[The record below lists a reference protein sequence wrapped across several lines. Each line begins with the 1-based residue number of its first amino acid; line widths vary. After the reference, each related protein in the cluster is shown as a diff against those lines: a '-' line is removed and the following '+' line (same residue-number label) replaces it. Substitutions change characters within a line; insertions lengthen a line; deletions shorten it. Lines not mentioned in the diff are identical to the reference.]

1 VLQVVLVLGL
11 GLQKSTAGVT
21 SVTTLP
27 GHSPDASTS
36 AIVSTATRFCSSST

>member
-1 VLQVVLVLGL
+1 
-11 GLQKSTAGVT
+11 VT

-36 AIVSTATRFCSSST
+36 AIVSSATFFCVSLV